1 MPPEP
6 PRPARRAPHRSA
18 AGGDTEVLIVGAG
31 PVGLTLAHELA
42 RRRVR
47 VRVVDRAAGPATTS
61 RALAVHPRTLEVTH
75 QMGLADALLAHGQ
88 RVTHF
93 TLHLR
98 GRELIHFDA
107 NYANLPTCYPFSLML
122 DQVRTEQILRD
133 RLAGLGVGIE
143 WGVELTG
150 LRTDGE
156 RVTARLRHG
165 TASGR
170 VAEVEERE
178 AGGEAGVDEEA
189 EVPWLV
195 GADGSRSTVRE
206 ELRLRLVG
214 DATRTWLN
222 ADVVLDTDLPRDS
235 NHLLHTGSGTVL
247 LVPFPDPGK
256 WRVVDTE
263 ETDGAADTEA
273 VRRRLGAKISRAL
286 GRPVAVGVPTW
297 VSVFRVQQRMITAMR
312 SGRCFV
318 AGDAAHVHSP
328 ASGQGMNT
336 GMQDAYNL
344 AWKLA
349 DVVRGHAREA
359 LLDSYAA
366 ERIPVGGR
374 LLSSTRKATALV
386 ALRNAAA
393 PVLMPVGLTALKA
406 LRPVKRRVE
415 HRIMAGLSGLA
426 LQYADGPLSPAPAGG
441 TDRGLRPGH
450 RVGCT
455 ARDEANHP
463 GWRALR
469 AALTDPRW
477 TLLLFP
483 ADPAPPGHAPTGHDA
498 PDRHVA
504 DRAVRAQLTRHF
516 GRAVGVRCVHPG
528 NGERCEP
535 DALPDPDGALR
546 RGLGVP
552 PGGYALIRP
561 DGYLAAKGPYAPAA
575 AVGEVLRGLHLIPEH
590 LVARS
595 PRHEHDDGGLRQD
608 ARTE

>member
-1 MPPEP
+1 MPTEP
-6 PRPARRAPHRSA
+6 RRPARRAPRRSTA
-18 AGGDTEVLIVGAG
+18 AGRSEVLIAGAG

-47 VRVVDRAAGPATTS
+47 VRVVDRASGPATTS
-61 RALAVHPRTLEVTH
+61 RALAVHPRTLEIAH
-75 QMGLADALLAHGQ
+75 QMGLADALLARGQ

-98 GRELIHFDA
+98 GRELICFDT
-107 NYANLPTCYPFSLML
+107 NYTRLHTCYPFSLML
-122 DQVRTEQILRD
+122 DQVRTEEVLRS
-133 RLAGLGVGIE
+133 RLAELGVTIE
-143 WGVELTG
+143 WGVELADC
-150 LRTDGE
+150 RPDGE
-156 RVTARLRHG
+156 RVIARLRRGSTAPGRAAAGEEG
-165 TASGR
+165 TR
-170 VAEVEERE
+170 TTVEEE
-178 AGGEAGVDEEA
+178 V

-195 GADGSRSTVRE
+195 GADGSRSTVRDR
-206 ELRLRLVG
+206 LGLRLVG

-263 ETDGAADTEA
+263 ETDAAGDTEA
-273 VRRRLGAKISRAL
+273 VRRRLGEKISAAL
-286 GRPVAVGVPTW
+286 GRPVTVGEPTW
-297 VSVFRVQQRMITAMR
+297 ISVFRVQQRMITAMR

-349 DVVRGHAREA
+349 DVVRGHAHET

-366 ERIPVGGR
+366 ERLPVGGR

-426 LQYADGPLSPAPAGG
+426 LHYGDGPLSPAPAPGA
-441 TDRGLRPGH
+441 DRGVQPGH

-455 ARDEANHP
+455 ARDEADHP

-483 ADPAPPGHAPTGHDA
+483 TA
-498 PDRHVA
+498 PDASGRAPARHKAPDQHTV
-504 DRAVRAQLTRHF
+504 DRAAGERLERQF
-516 GRAVGVRCVHPG
+516 GRAVSVHRVRPG
-528 NGERCEP
+528 TGGQDEP
-535 DALPDPDGALR
+535 DVLPDPDGALR

-552 PGGYALIRP
+552 PGGWALIRP
-561 DGYLAAKGPYAPAA
+561 DGYLAAKAPFVTAEA
-575 AVGEVLRGLHLIPEH
+575 MEEMLRGLHLIPEQS
-590 LVARS
+590 AAQS
-595 PRHEHDDGGLRQD
+595 PRHEDGGVRQD
-608 ARTE
+608 ARAE